1 MKRFGPLDIA
11 LVLTYLAAFVAVV
24 LDMTY
29 WRAG

>member
-1 MKRFGPLDIA
+1 MNRFGPLDIA
-11 LVLTYLAAFVAVV
+11 LVLTYIAAFVVVV